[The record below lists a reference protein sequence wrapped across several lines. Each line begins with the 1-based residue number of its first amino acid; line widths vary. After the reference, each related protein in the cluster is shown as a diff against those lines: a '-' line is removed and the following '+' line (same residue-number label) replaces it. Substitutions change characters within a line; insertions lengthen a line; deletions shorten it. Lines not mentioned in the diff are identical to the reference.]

1 MMKVQVDDYVRL
13 TEEYLFKLDVI
24 SSAIIE
30 DKTKKELVEGG
41 IDIMFANAT
50 HNLYEDGE
58 ITNEGLDD
66 CLDLMP
72 EFLADKV
79 KNDLDLDDK

>member
-1 MMKVQVDDYVRL
+1 MKVQVDDYVRL

-50 HNLYEDGE
+50 QNLYTDDE
-58 ITNEGLDD
+58 ITDEGLED

-72 EFLADKV
+72 DYLADKV
-79 KNDLDLDDK
+79 KNDLDMVDK

>member
-1 MMKVQVDDYVRL
+1 MKVQVDDYVRL

-79 KNDLDLDDK
+79 KSELDLDDK

>member
-1 MMKVQVDDYVRL
+1 MKIQVDDYVRL

-79 KNDLDLDDK
+79 KSELDLDDK

>member
-1 MMKVQVDDYVRL
+1 MKVQVDDYVRL
-13 TEEYLFKLDVI
+13 TEEYLLKLDVI

-79 KNDLDLDDK
+79 KSELDIDDK

>member
-1 MMKVQVDDYVRL
+1 MKVQVDDYVRL

-50 HNLYEDGE
+50 HNLYTDDE
-58 ITNEGLDD
+58 ITDEGLED

-79 KNDLDLDDK
+79 KNELDLVDK

>member
-1 MMKVQVDDYVRL
+1 MKVQVDDYVRL

>member
-1 MMKVQVDDYVRL
+1 MKVQVDDYVRL

-58 ITNEGLDD
+58 ITNEGLDN

>member
-1 MMKVQVDDYVRL
+1 MKVQVDDYVRL

-79 KNDLDLDDK
+79 KNDLDLVDK

>member
-1 MMKVQVDDYVRL
+1 MKVQVDDYVRL

-79 KNDLDLDDK
+79 KNELDLVDK

>member
-1 MMKVQVDDYVRL
+1 MKVQVDDYVRL

-50 HNLYEDGE
+50 HNLYTDDE
-58 ITNEGLDD
+58 ITDEGLED

-72 EFLADKV
+72 DYLADKI
-79 KNDLDLDDK
+79 KNDLEMVDK

>member
-1 MMKVQVDDYVRL
+1 MKVQVDDYVRL

-79 KNDLDLDDK
+79 KNELDMVDK

>member
-1 MMKVQVDDYVRL
+1 MKVQVDDYVRL

-79 KNDLDLDDK
+79 KNELDLDAK

>member
-1 MMKVQVDDYVRL
+1 MKVQVDDYVRL

-50 HNLYEDGE
+50 PNLYEDGE

-79 KNDLDLDDK
+79 KNELDMVDK

>member
-1 MMKVQVDDYVRL
+1 MKVQVDDYVRL

-24 SSAIIE
+24 SSAIID

-79 KNDLDLDDK
+79 KNELDMVDK

>member
-1 MMKVQVDDYVRL
+1 MKVQVDDYVRL

-30 DKTKKELVEGG
+30 DKTKKELVQGG

-50 HNLYEDGE
+50 HNLYEGGE

-79 KNDLDLDDK
+79 KSELDLDNK

>member
-1 MMKVQVDDYVRL
+1 MKVQVDDYVRL

-50 HNLYEDGE
+50 HNLYTDDE
-58 ITNEGLDD
+58 ITDEGLED

-72 EFLADKV
+72 DYLADKV
-79 KNDLDLDDK
+79 KNDLEMVDK

>member
-1 MMKVQVDDYVRL
+1 MKVQVDDYVRL

-30 DKTKKELVEGG
+30 DITKKELVEGG

-79 KNDLDLDDK
+79 KSELDLDDK

>member
-1 MMKVQVDDYVRL
+1 MKVQVDDYVRL
-13 TEEYLFKLDVI
+13 TEEYLLKLDVI

-50 HNLYEDGE
+50 HNLYTDDE
-58 ITNEGLDD
+58 ITDEGLED

-72 EFLADKV
+72 DYLADKV
-79 KNDLDLDDK
+79 KNDLEMVDK

>member
-1 MMKVQVDDYVRL
+1 MKVQVDDYVRL

-50 HNLYEDGE
+50 CNLYEDGE

-79 KNDLDLDDK
+79 KNDLDMDDK